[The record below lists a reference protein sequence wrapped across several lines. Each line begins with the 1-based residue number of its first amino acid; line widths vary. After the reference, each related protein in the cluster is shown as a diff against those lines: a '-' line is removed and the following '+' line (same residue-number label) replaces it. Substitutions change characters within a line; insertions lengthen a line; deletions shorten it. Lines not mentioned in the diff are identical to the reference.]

1 MPSTRSDYRHESR
14 K

>member
-1 MPSTRSDYRHESR
+1 MPSTMADYRHESR